1 MTKKG
6 STNYHL
12 KRKLFNF
19 ADLHSLEQLIKSP
32 TRITESSETT
42 IDLIFVNNNHRI
54 VDSGVVHCSIS
65 DHSLV
70 YCILKAGVPRAAPR
84 IIEHRSYKNYN
95 KDAFIRDLNGINWDL
110 INDEPNVELAVKL
123 WNDLFTV

>member
-1 MTKKG
+1 MAILGDFNIDVAAKSG
-6 STNYHL
+6 SSKFYL

-32 TRITESSETT
+32 TRTTEFSETI

-54 VDSGVVHCSIS
+54 VDSSVVQCTIG

-70 YCILKAGVPRAAPR
+70 YCTLKPGVSRAVPRK
-84 IIEHRSYKNYN
+84 IEHRSYKN
-95 KDAFIRDLNGINWDL
+95 
-110 INDEPNVELAVKL
+110 
-123 WNDLFTV
+123 